1 MRRPSKPASVAV
13 APVAVPTRLLLA
25 LAVALLLLLAP
36 ATGAHDATA
45 AHADEVLLAVD
56 ADDLGPEPQPREA
69 DGNAA
74 RELAGYED
82 QELMFTWAASILLLG
97 LVVTLLVI
105 GGGLW
110 YLLVVRPN
118 RQAADAR

>member
-25 LAVALLLLLAP
+25 LAVSLLLLLAP